1 MGYTFKSTPSF
12 RRPRRAKAVKA
23 RGSEQPVRAPTP
35 KTSEVR
41 IRGQRIDASDTN
53 KVIIAK
59 GIEKAAPN
67 VKPNAVTV
75 GYTTEQ
81 NATDLLQ
88 MIDITICSNM
98 DRGFSL
104 LDIQT
109 DDEWLDNPNIGIAGA
124 TGTEGITLTGI
135 DNNAN
140 IATTYVENLKRTTDK
155 RITAENSFPSDDDP
169 IYNLDCNLPQQ
180 PMSQKEAQDTE
191 IADIKAV
198 KPAADLIVLNQ
209 NLRTPLRLKQL
220 QKQY

>member
-1 MGYTFKSTPSF
+1 MSF
-12 RRPRRAKAVKA
+12 TVRKLNRGPRRTRRAKAVKA
-23 RGSEQPVRAPTP
+23 RGSEQPVRAPAP
-35 KTSEVR
+35 NVAEVR

-53 KVIIAK
+53 KVNIAK
-59 GIEKAAPN
+59 GIEKAAVN
-67 VKPNAVTV
+67 VKPNAVTR

-81 NATDLLQ
+81 NAIELLQ

-109 DDEWLDNPNIGIAGA
+109 DDEWLDNPNIAIAGSA
-124 TGTEGITLTGI
+124 GTTGDTQ
-135 DNNAN
+135 DM
-140 IATTYVENLKRTTDK
+140 ENLKQTTDK

-191 IADIKAV
+191 IAGLKAV
-198 KPAADLIVLNQ
+198 KPAADLIALNQ
-209 NLRTPLRLKQL
+209 NLRTPLQLKQL
-220 QKQY
+220 QQQY